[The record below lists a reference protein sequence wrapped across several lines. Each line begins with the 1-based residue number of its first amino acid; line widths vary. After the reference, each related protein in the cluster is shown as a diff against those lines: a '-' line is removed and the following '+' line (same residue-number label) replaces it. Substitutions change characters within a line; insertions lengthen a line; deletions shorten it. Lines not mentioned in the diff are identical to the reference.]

1 MRVTLFTRDGC
12 SLCDQVSVDLASL
25 RDELPH
31 ELHEVDIES
40 DPELYERYHEIIPV
54 CLIGPYTL
62 HTPIRKVDLE
72 VALLAAGE
80 SASLQT
86 PLPSQGERSRAV
98 KLNKGLLFFARHWL
112 AIFNLIVLLY
122 VAIPFGAPILMKAG
136 LEVPANVIYRIYR
149 PLCHQLGFRSW
160 FLFGEQAYYPL
171 EHSGLDVLSYED
183 VTANDTWDWRQ
194 AQDFTGN
201 ERLGYKV
208 ALCQRDV
215 AIYGG
220 ILLAG
225 LAFGL
230 VRSRLRP
237 IPIWIWF
244 IFGIVPIAIDGGSQ
258 LLTSLPILDLP
269 VRESVPALRTL
280 TGALFGVLNTWLA
293 YPYVEETMQETRTL
307 VLSKLAAAGE
317 LT

>member
-1 MRVTLFTRDGC
+1 
-12 SLCDQVSVDLASL
+12 
-25 RDELPH
+25 
-31 ELHEVDIES
+31 
-40 DPELYERYHEIIPV
+40 
-54 CLIGPYTL
+54 
-62 HTPIRKVDLE
+62 
-72 VALLAAGE
+72 
-80 SASLQT
+80 
-86 PLPSQGERSRAV
+86 
-98 KLNKGLLFFARHWL
+98 
-112 AIFNLIVLLY
+112 
-122 VAIPFGAPILMKAG
+122 MKAG